1 MAVEAR
7 LQSPEATSTTE
18 ATESIGH
25 RPLGGRGLASQ
36 TKKAAET
43 HAHLVLIDETGLFL
57 NPLVRRSW
65 SKIGQTPVIGGDGGH
80 RKKVSVIAGLSVSP
94 QAQRLGLYF
103 ATEPDG
109 FFTTDKVIEF
119 LRDLLKHL
127 RGNVVVVWDR
137 GSNHKGPLIREYL
150 ARNRRLTL
158 EPLPP
163 WAPEL
168 NPVED
173 VWSWLKYGEL
183 ANFVPDD
190 TGTLDDEIIDRIIGL
205 KFDPDLLR
213 AL

>member
-1 MAVEAR
+1 
-7 LQSPEATSTTE
+7 LAT
-18 ATESIGH
+18 H
-25 RPLGGRGLASQ
+25 P
-36 TKKAAET
+36 KKAAADQ
-43 HAHLVLIDETGLFL
+43 AHLVLIDETGLFL

-94 QAQRLGLYF
+94 QTQRLGLYF

-109 FFTTDKVIEF
+109 FFTADKVVPF

-127 RGNVVVVWDR
+127 RGKVVVVWDR
-137 GSNHKGPLIREYL
+137 GGNHKGPIIRKFL
-150 ARNRRLTL
+150 SKNRRLTL
-158 EPLPP
+158 EMLPP

-173 VWSWLKYGEL
+173 VWSWLKSSEL

-190 TGTLDDEIIDRIIGL
+190 TEELEDEILERLIGL
-205 KFDPDLLR
+205 KFDPELLR
-213 AL
+213 ALWGRAELPFPESCR